1 MPGETRG
8 PAKGAM
14 YEKTR
19 LRLHAAELLREALIP
34 HVGMVA
40 GALAEKAMSGDV
52 AAIKEF
58 HDRIMGKAIQPVEGT
73 GPEGEIIIRWQA
85 ENE

>member
-1 MPGETRG
+1 
-8 PAKGAM
+8 M

-19 LRLHAAELLREALIP
+19 IRLRAAELLREALMP
-34 HVGMVA
+34 HVIPVA
-40 GALAEKAMSGDV
+40 AALAEKAKEGDV
-52 AAIKEF
+52 PAIKEF